1 MSKLDEIQDATK
13 HLLWCLEHADQIAI
27 ATPSMSLAEHIKFN
41 SEKILTLSGEL

>member
-13 HLLWCLEHADQIAI
+13 HLLWCLQHADQIAI
-27 ATPSMSLAEHIKFN
+27 ATPNMSLAEHIKFN